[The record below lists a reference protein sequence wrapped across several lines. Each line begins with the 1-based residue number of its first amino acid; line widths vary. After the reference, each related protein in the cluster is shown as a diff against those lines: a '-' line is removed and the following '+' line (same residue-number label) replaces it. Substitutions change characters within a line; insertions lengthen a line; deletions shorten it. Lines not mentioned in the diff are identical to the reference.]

1 MSAQSLPIGASGMG
15 IDVTKIT
22 LLSWK
27 PLYLAGKVWFNII
40 KYEYVKEFHFCV
52 IFLAEKFVLSMITR
66 IFAPPVP
73 TKPLNDAQMRGAF
86 LFLWVYG
93 NKNSVYKNI
102 FHAPWVSATTQNK
115 RYGVLNLGLK
125 SLLFVSNQAH
135 TDLTDSNYFQTL
147 QLLFLQHLLPASF
160 RQQEGGALMVLIQSK
175 KMKSVFS
182 YLILGF
188 LQGADS

>member
-1 MSAQSLPIGASGMG
+1 MRRSRCFVLDNFARTARFLLRQNQSVQLRLICIYVAQPLSIGTFGMG

-73 TKPLNDAQMRGAF
+73 TKPLNDAQMRG
-86 LFLWVYG
+86 LFCFYG
-93 NKNSVYKNI
+93 YM
-102 FHAPWVSATTQNK
+102 ATRIPFIKT
-115 RYGVLNLGLK
+115 YSTPHELV
-125 SLLFVSNQAH
+125 
-135 TDLTDSNYFQTL
+135 
-147 QLLFLQHLLPASF
+147 QLLKTRGMEFW
-160 RQQEGGALMVLIQSK
+160 
-175 KMKSVFS
+175 
-182 YLILGF
+182 IL
-188 LQGADS
+188 D